1 MGKFLIRNGF
11 PNVGDAIIAT
21 IGRRLDSKE
30 VHDALFGMA
39 PLKAPGIDGLH
50 AQFFQTQ
57 WNIVGESLI
66 SMVRGVFE
74 NGMLDEFFNKT
85 LLVLIPKVAGPEFVT
100 QFRPIS
106 LCTVP
111 YKVLTKVLANRL
123 KSIMPTLV
131 EENETTFV
139 GGRHIIN
146 NVLIAQEVIH
156 SMKGRKGKK
165 KMDGD

>member
-106 LCTVP
+106 LLYSP
-111 YKVLTKVLANRL
+111 
-123 KSIMPTLV
+123 I
-131 EENETTFV
+131 
-139 GGRHIIN
+139 
-146 NVLIAQEVIH
+146 
-156 SMKGRKGKK
+156 
-165 KMDGD
+165 

>member
-1 MGKFLIRNGF
+1 M
-11 PNVGDAIIAT
+11 
-21 IGRRLDSKE
+21 
-30 VHDALFGMA
+30 
-39 PLKAPGIDGLH
+39 
-50 AQFFQTQ
+50 
-57 WNIVGESLI
+57 
-66 SMVRGVFE
+66 
-74 NGMLDEFFNKT
+74 
-85 LLVLIPKVAGPEFVT
+85 
-100 QFRPIS
+100 
-106 LCTVP
+106 
-111 YKVLTKVLANRL
+111 LTKVLANRL